1 MIPRAE
7 AHRFK
12 VLRAQNRECRKPQ
25 AAGRREGVSHPAPLS
40 RRNLHARP
48 QGRCVRARRSPCPF
62 QLQAAIAALHGLAL
76 LQFTPTPWVELNA
89 AAALATQPSQ
99 GLEWLD
105 SLQRRGLLQDQHR
118 FHALPAELLLRSG
131 EPAAARAAWTQ
142 SLRWRTNGAERR
154 FLEKRLRDV
163 GPALLRQGKID
174 ALE

>member
-1 MIPRAE
+1 M
-7 AHRFK
+7 
-12 VLRAQNRECRKPQ
+12 
-25 AAGRREGVSHPAPLS
+25 SHPAPLS

-62 QLQAAIAALHGLAL
+62 QLQAAIAALHGLAASAAETDWPQIAALYGTL